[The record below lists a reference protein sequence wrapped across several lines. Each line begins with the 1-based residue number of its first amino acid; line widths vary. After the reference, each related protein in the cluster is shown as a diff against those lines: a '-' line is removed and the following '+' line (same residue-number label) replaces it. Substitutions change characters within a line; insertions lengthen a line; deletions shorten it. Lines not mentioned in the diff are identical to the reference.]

1 MDSKFLGG
9 NDTDTFQVKFGQV
22 LRKEAELD
30 FFVVGAAG
38 QGVRHLRL
46 TNLTAW
52 ALTASSWKKTAGR
65 HCSLVQYGQNNEG
78 TWWIA
83 GLKPKDQ
90 IAVVWQG

>member
-52 ALTASSWKKTAGR
+52 ALTASSWKETGGR
-65 HCSLVQYGQNNEG
+65 HCSQFNMDKTTRGHG
-78 TWWIA
+78 
-83 GLKPKDQ
+83 GLQ
-90 IAVVWQG
+90 V